1 MLREV
6 RKVAEGHI
14 ASLAG
19 GARSPFLSAVP
30 EEEPFGSVLSD
41 RHCQWPWRPGEE
53 RVSAESFRD
62 AS

>member
-1 MLREV
+1 M
-6 RKVAEGHI
+6 AEGHI